1 MVHILLMILKIIGI
15 LLLII
20 LAVALA
26 LILAVLFVPLRYR
39 LKASY
44 HGTPQGF
51 ARVSWLLRIVTY
63 RAEYGE
69 QGFVQRLKI
78 CGICL
83 WRSDKSRE
91 AADDAVETAL
101 SEEEQALYREMKAD
115 DEARRGGTEVGQAPD
130 SGDNARASTGQAAD
144 GGESARTAAGQSADG
159 GESART
165 AAGQSVDGGDNTR
178 PAGEQAGKPSS
189 PGSGASY
196 AAKSS
201 APENPGA
208 GREGINGGEDT
219 TRGANGKDGANSRP
233 ARPAEPERPGA
244 FSVPKPEIADA
255 VSRPGPLARLLAKIK
270 GVIKKLQFS
279 FRVFCDKLKSGRET
293 VDTVREWIGDEKNR
307 DSVRLLLRQAK
318 KLFKHVFPRKG
329 HAQVT
334 FGFDDP
340 YTTGQA
346 LALLSPFYPLYG
358 RVLELCPV
366 FDQSVLFGEADIGG
380 RIRLASLLWL
390 AFQVYRD
397 KHTWNL
403 IRNFRK

>member
-20 LAVALA
+20 LAIALA
-26 LILAVLFVPLRYR
+26 LVLAVLFVPLRYR

-130 SGDNARASTGQAAD
+130 
-144 GGESARTAAGQSADG
+144 
-159 GESART
+159 
-165 AAGQSVDGGDNTR
+165 GGDNTR

-201 APENPGA
+201 ALENPGA

-244 FSVPKPEIADA
+244 SSVPKPEIADA

-270 GVIKKLQFS
+270 GVIKKLRFS

-293 VDTVREWIGDEKNR
+293 ADTVREWIGDEKNR

-366 FDQSVLFGEADIGG
+366 FDQSVLSGEADIGG

>member
-20 LAVALA
+20 LAVALT
-26 LILAVLFVPLRYR
+26 LVLAVLFVPLRYR

-51 ARVSWLLRIVTY
+51 ARISWLLRIVTY

-101 SEEEQALYREMKAD
+101 SDEEQALYREMKAD
-115 DEARRGGTEVGQAPD
+115 DEARRGGAEAGQAPD
-130 SGDNARASTGQAAD
+130 GGDNVRASTGQAAD
-144 GGESARTAAGQSADG
+144 GGESARTAAGQAAD
-159 GESART
+159 S
-165 AAGQSVDGGDNTR
+165 GDNTR
-178 PAGEQAGKPSS
+178 EAGEQAVKPSS

-201 APENPGA
+201 ALENPGA

-219 TRGANGKDGANSRP
+219 TRGADCKDGANSRP

-244 FSVPKPEIADA
+244 SSVPKTEIADA
-255 VSRPGPLARLLAKIK
+255 APRPGPLARLLAKIK
-270 GVIKKLQFS
+270 GVIKKLRFS

-366 FDQSVLFGEADIGG
+366 FDQSVLSGEADIGG